1 MREAGCKPSAC
12 NSYLR
17 AINSYLKWSGSR
29 LKAPKLK
36 EEQRVLPTF
45 SVEDIQKI
53 IAWKPKDHCGRRLHT
68 IMLALADTGCR
79 IGELLSLRWSDVDF
93 DNLLLT
99 VTGKGNK
106 QRKIPF
112 SFELRK
118 HLVRFKHEHQLV
130 FPTRQGRK
138 LGRRDVL
145 RDVKRTCRGL
155 GVVTPERTLHAFRHT
170 FAANYLRRGGS
181 VYDSV
186 THQPVD
192 PSRFREYMD
201 GDKRAY
207 VLVAGKHQ
215 FFPRRE
221 LDTIEY
227 SIEDTYRGLYQ
238 ELRGYLGKPR
248 TTTSDPLPPE
258 LTYARYGLWR
268 YVKIA
273 KQKQEPYA
281 SLHRAG
287 EILRQL
293 RKERPEE
300 YERIANMR
308 DGIRAAMASP
318 LRKGLY
324 VFCQADRYQQLFL
337 LDAKGEVVS
346 KDIPKVL
353 GAIKCGPE
361 TPIEQF
367 PSDYNAAVMKV
378 KRQFAE
384 EVKHREAEREHTV
397 SLTHGQRYVLR
408 ELRILFGGT
417 EDEDV
422 KAQIN
427 VLERAF
433 RRQNLTSA
441 VKKELNLIRRNNMVG
456 EHLLK
461 ELVRIY
467 QQHNIRDWVDRQRI
481 EQERPVP
488 RIICSEA
495 LV

>member
-1 MREAGCKPSAC
+1 MGRF
-12 NSYLR
+12 
-17 AINSYLKWSGSR
+17 
-29 LKAPKLK
+29 APKANPEYKFQAGETELSTVVATD
-36 EEQRVLPTF
+36 VL
-45 SVEDIQKI
+45 SEGLNLQDCNKI
-53 IAWKPKDHCGRRLHT
+53 INYDLHWNPVRLIQRFGR
-68 IMLALADTGCR
+68 IDR
-79 IGELLSLRWSDVDF
+79 IGSDFDQVYGFNFLPETGLDRNLGLRQKLHNRVQEIHDTIGEDSAILDSTERLNEEAMYAIYEKKGKNLSLFEEDEEESFVDL
-93 DNLLLT
+93 N
-99 VTGKGNK
+99 
-106 QRKIPF
+106 
-112 SFELRK
+112 EA
-118 HLVRFKHEHQLV
+118 E
-130 FPTRQGRK
+130 
-138 LGRRDVL
+138 
-145 RDVKRTCRGL
+145 
-155 GVVTPERTLHAFRHT
+155 
-170 FAANYLRRGGS
+170 
-181 VYDSV
+181 
-186 THQPVD
+186 
-192 PSRFREYMD
+192 
-201 GDKRAY
+201 
-207 VLVAGKHQ
+207 
-215 FFPRRE
+215 
-221 LDTIEY
+221 
-227 SIEDTYRGLYQ
+227 
-238 ELRGYLGKPR
+238 
-248 TTTSDPLPPE
+248 
-258 LTYARYGLWR
+258 
-268 YVKIA
+268 
-273 KQKQEPYA
+273 
-281 SLHRAG
+281 

-337 LDAKGEVVS
+337 LDDKGEVVS
-346 KDIPKVL
+346 RDIPKVL

-361 TPIEQF
+361 TPTEKF

-433 RRQNLTSA
+433 RAQNLTSA

-481 EQERPVP
+481 EQEKPVP

>member
-1 MREAGCKPSAC
+1 MVAELRSVSTTYNADDFDLKTLRSHIEHDIKILDKVLSLVEPIKPEQDAK
-12 NSYLR
+12 LQTLIKR
-17 AINSYLKWSGSR
+17 LDQEPLKSGKR
-29 LKAPKLK
+29 LIFT
-36 EEQRVLPTF
+36 QY
-45 SVEDIQKI
+45 
-53 IAWKPKDHCGRRLHT
+53 
-68 IMLALADTGCR
+68 ADTAR
-79 IGELLSLRWSDVDF
+79 YLF
-93 DNLLLT
+93 DNLKSHVKKDELEVIFSGDKSKARVVGRFAPKANPEYKFQAGETELST
-99 VTGKGNK
+99 VVAT
-106 QRKIPF
+106 
-112 SFELRK
+112 
-118 HLVRFKHEHQLV
+118 
-130 FPTRQGRK
+130 
-138 LGRRDVL
+138 DVL
-145 RDVKRTCRGL
+145 SEGL
-155 GVVTPERTLHAFRHT
+155 NLQDCNKIINYDLHWNPVRLIQRFGRIDRIGSDFDQVYGFNFLPETGLDRNLGLRQKLHNRVQEIH
-170 FAANYLRRGGS
+170 
-181 VYDSV
+181 
-186 THQPVD
+186 
-192 PSRFREYMD
+192 
-201 GDKRAY
+201 
-207 VLVAGKHQ
+207 
-215 FFPRRE
+215 
-221 LDTIEY
+221 DTIG
-227 SIEDTYRGLYQ
+227 EDSAILDSTERLNEEAMYAIY
-238 ELRGYLGKPR
+238 EKKGKN
-248 TTTSDPLPPE
+248 L
-258 LTYARYGLWR
+258 
-268 YVKIA
+268 
-273 KQKQEPYA
+273 
-281 SLHRAG
+281 SLFEEDEEESFVDLNEAE

-337 LDAKGEVVS
+337 LDGKGEVVS
-346 KDIPKVL
+346 RDIPKVL

-361 TPIEQF
+361 TPTEKF

-433 RRQNLTSA
+433 RAQNLTSA

-481 EQERPVP
+481 EQEKPVP